1 MNRELAKTLPERAR
15 SWAIALTEQKSVTG
29 TQGEAAFGPWL
40 AARLREDPAFRRAD
54 IWTIEVEPGDGRH
67 CVAML
72 LRGTGRWTVLLTGHY
87 DTVATRDYGELEEL
101 ATRPEAL
108 TRALRN
114 SLADADTPAARLA
127 RADLESGEYLAGRG
141 LLDMK
146 AGLAAGLAVCA
157 HFAESTN
164 TAGNLL
170 FIAVPDEENNSAGA
184 RKAAPSLPGI
194 YEQHGL
200 DLVAAVNLDAIAD
213 DGDGSK
219 GRIIALGTV
228 GKLLPSAYVAGVPTH
243 SGFPLNGINAAALAS
258 SIAAHVEWAT
268 ELTEDCGSSA
278 GTPPSLLGIR
288 DGKAGYDV
296 TTPASAFA
304 TFNVLSYRRTPDE
317 VLDRFD
323 RLCAEAASN
332 LLGELKRRSQ
342 TPDAIENLA
351 NPVPL
356 YRFEALVEHLGAD
369 ERDRLDAYS
378 ASIAG
383 GDLPLPEKCR
393 LVTQEA
399 WGLSRLSGP
408 AIVTGFGSIPYL
420 PTNLSDAPAAARLKT
435 VATQIARDSAERY
448 GSTIACADYFAGI
461 SDMSFFGEAAE
472 SSLDIVARN
481 TPAWKHSVRW
491 TMRQGLA
498 NLPTINIGPW
508 GRDYH
513 TPLER
518 LHMGY
523 AFEVLPQA
531 IRDLCAG
538 LLQPSGSRPDGSS
551 QGDAGVS

>member
-1 MNRELAKTLPERAR
+1 MNRDLAKTLPERAS

-29 TQGEAAFGPWL
+29 TQDEAVFGPWL
-40 AARLREDPAFRRAD
+40 AAQLRENPAFSHAD
-54 IWTIEVEPGDGRH
+54 IWTIEVGPGDGRH

-72 LRGTGRWTVLLTGHY
+72 LRGTGRSTVLLTGHY

-108 TRALRN
+108 TRALRD

-127 RADLESGEYLAGRG
+127 LADLESGQFLAGRG

-157 HFAESTN
+157 DFAESAN
-164 TAGNLL
+164 VAGNLL

-184 RKAAPSLPGI
+184 RKAAPALPGI
-194 YEQHGL
+194 CEQHGL

-228 GKLLPSAYVAGVPTH
+228 GKLLPTAYVVGVPTH
-243 SGFPLNGINAAALAS
+243 SGFPLNGINAAALAG
-258 SIAAHVEWAT
+258 SIAARVEWAT
-268 ELTEDCGSSA
+268 ELTDHCCSSP

-288 DGKAGYDV
+288 DGKTGYDV
-296 TTPASAFA
+296 TTPATAFA

-342 TPDAIENLA
+342 APEGIANLVR
-351 NPVPL
+351 PVPL
-356 YRFEALVEHLGAD
+356 YRFEALVERLGPQ
-369 ERDRLDAYS
+369 EKHRLDAYS

-383 GDLPLPEKCR
+383 DLPLPEKCR
-393 LVTQEA
+393 LITEEA
-399 WGLSRLSGP
+399 WDLSRLAGP

-420 PTNLSDAPAAARLKT
+420 PTNLSNAPAAMRLK
-435 VATQIARDSAERY
+435 AIAMQIARGSAERY

-481 TPAWKHSVRW
+481 TPAWKDSVRW
-491 TMRQGLA
+491 PMRQALA
-498 NLPTINIGPW
+498 NVPTINIGPW

-523 AFEVLPQA
+523 AFDVLPQA
-531 IRDLCAG
+531 IRDLCAT
-538 LLQPSGSRPDGSS
+538 LLQPSGS
-551 QGDAGVS
+551 

>member
-1 MNRELAKTLPERAR
+1 MNRDLANTLPKRAR
-15 SWAIALTEQKSVTG
+15 AWAISLTERKSVTG
-29 TQGEAAFGPWL
+29 TEGEAAFGPWL
-40 AARLREDPAFRRAD
+40 AAHLREDPAFRRAD
-54 IWTIEVEPGDGRH
+54 IWTIEVQPGDGRH

-72 LRGTGRWTVLLTGHY
+72 LRGTGRSTVLLTGHY

-108 TRALRN
+108 TRALRD
-114 SLADADTPAARLA
+114 SLAEADTPAARLA

-157 HFAESTN
+157 DFAESSN
-164 TAGNLL
+164 AAGNLL

-184 RKAAPSLPGI
+184 RRAAQSLPDI
-194 YEQHGL
+194 CELHGL
-200 DLVAAVNLDAIAD
+200 EVAATINLDAIAD

-228 GKLLPSAYVAGVPTH
+228 GKLLPTAYVVGVPAH
-243 SGFPLNGINAAALAS
+243 SGFPLNGVNAAALAA
-258 SIAAHVEWAT
+258 SIAAQVEWAT
-268 ELTEDCGSSA
+268 ELTEDCGSSP

-288 DGKAGYDV
+288 DGKTGYDV
-296 TTPASAFA
+296 TTPATAFA

-332 LLGELKRRSQ
+332 LLKELKRRSHSQ
-342 TPDAIENLA
+342 APDGIANLA
-351 NPVPL
+351 KPVPL
-356 YRFEALVEHLGAD
+356 YRFEALVKHLGLH
-369 ERDRLDAYS
+369 EKDRLDAFS
-378 ASIAG
+378 ASIAA

-393 LVTQEA
+393 LITEEA
-399 WGLSRLSGP
+399 WGLSRLAGP

-420 PTNLSDAPAAARLKT
+420 PTNLSDAPAAVRVKT
-435 VATQIARDSAERY
+435 VAIEIARESAARY
-448 GSTIACADYFAGI
+448 GSVIDCVDYFAGI

-481 TPAWKHSVRW
+481 TPAWKDGVRW
-491 TMRQGLA
+491 PLRQGLA
-498 NLPTINIGPW
+498 NVPTINIGPW

-518 LHMGY
+518 LHIGY
-523 AFEVLPQA
+523 AFQVLPQA
-531 IRDLCAG
+531 VRDLCAR
-538 LLQPSGSRPDGSS
+538 LL
-551 QGDAGVS
+551 